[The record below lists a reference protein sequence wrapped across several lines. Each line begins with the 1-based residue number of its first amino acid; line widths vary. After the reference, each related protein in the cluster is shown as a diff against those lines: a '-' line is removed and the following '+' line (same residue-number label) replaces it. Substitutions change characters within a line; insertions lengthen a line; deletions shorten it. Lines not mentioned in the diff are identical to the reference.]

1 MATGAT
7 GVFSWEART
16 SGNTIWTFK
25 IYYTQTY
32 TQGEQKSTLSI
43 RCSFTPPFAYGGTMW
58 VDGKIQLAGQD
69 VILCSTPKSDT
80 SFTPS
85 AGEHFIDRMTASI
98 TVEQPAGAAKSVVV
112 GLFKNSYA
120 KFRLN
125 NFDYS
130 YSNAAWDDA
139 TATINLQALP
149 LNSSISSSNGKLGSA
164 MQITADRV
172 YSNYSYSMTYQCG
185 SATGTITS
193 KISDTVW
200 SWTPP
205 MELARQNTTGGSIP
219 VTFTLQASSGG
230 TVVSSATAS
239 ATLYIPESV
248 RPGVSIAATDESWI
262 LASYGAYAQGKS
274 TVKMVAT
281 SNVASL
287 YGASIV
293 KCTVIYDGETFT
305 DSTTTTDAKSYT
317 FRKQAGNTGSQT
329 IRATVTDS
337 RGRTATAE
345 ATIQVAAY
353 RAPTVTAFA
362 LQRTDGSGGE
372 NANGEY
378 AKITWAIQTGYIGS
392 TALGATTT
400 ISNASGFSVTRT
412 SASGTE
418 LAHIGSG
425 SSTFTISTV
434 DALSTTASAV
444 QTLRGVS
451 ATVSFR
457 KDGVSFGEVAERA
470 GFNCAWDSY
479 FMGNLACANITDMA
493 LGTNIRPAPYVDFHE
508 LGFTDSN
515 APTDGYFREWLKHI
529 CRNYPDAYMTTF
541 AGRLHPNST
550 GFGFC
555 FIYSCATVNS
565 DGLPQYSAGAWYPL
579 GGGTIYFGTLNYES
593 YCKQTIVYTARGLI
607 ANSAFGGWDGYGAA
621 TIMLLPN
628 GIARIDYGYKMV
640 GTPNT
645 GADKFRWGLNR
656 DLLSN
661 LAGCPTITPTN
672 AAGTIMIYKPDGT
685 IWQDRIDYC
694 GTNQHIDQFW
704 VPARIYSNEGA
715 DGAWQEEVLAGA
727 RIMGTAYGTY

>member
-32 TQGEQKSTLSI
+32 TPGEQKSTLSI

-58 VDGKIQLAGQD
+58 VDGKVQLAGQD
-69 VILCSTPKSDT
+69 VILCSTPNSDT

-112 GLFKNSYA
+112 GIFKNSYA

-149 LNSSISSSNGKLGSA
+149 LNSTISSGNGTLGSA

-172 YSNYSYSMTYQCG
+172 YSNYSYSLTYQCG
-185 SATGTITS
+185 SASGTITS
-193 KISDTVW
+193 KSSDTVW
-200 SWTPP
+200 SWAPP

-239 ATLYIPESV
+239 ATLYIPDSV
-248 RPGVSIAATDESWI
+248 RPGVSISATDDSGI

-293 KCTVIYDGETFT
+293 KCTVTYDGETFT
-305 DSTTTTDAKSYT
+305 DSTTTATAKSYT
-317 FRKQAGNTGSQT
+317 FRKQAGNTGSQV

-353 RAPTVTAFA
+353 RSPTVTVFT
-362 LQRTDGSGGE
+362 LQRTDSGGNG

-400 ISNASGFSVTRT
+400 ISNATGFSVTRT
-412 SASGTE
+412 SASGSE
-418 LAHIGSG
+418 LTHIGSG

-451 ATVSFR
+451 AIVSFR
-457 KDGVSFGEVAERA
+457 KDGISFGEVAENA
-470 GFNCAWDSY
+470 GFNCAWDSK
-479 FMGNLACANITDMA
+479 FTGKLACAKITDMES
-493 LGTNIRPAPYVDFHE
+493 GTNIIPAPYVDFHE

-515 APTDGYFREWLKHI
+515 APTSDYFREWLKHI
-529 CRNYPDAYMTTF
+529 CRNYPGAYMSTF

-555 FIYSCATVNS
+555 FIYSCATVNG
-565 DGLPQYSAGAWYPL
+565 DGLPQYSAGVWYPL
-579 GGGTIYFGTLNYES
+579 GGGAIYFGTLSYEF
-593 YCKQTIVYTARGLI
+593 YCK
-607 ANSAFGGWDGYGAA
+607 
-621 TIMLLPN
+621 
-628 GIARIDYGYKMV
+628 
-640 GTPNT
+640 
-645 GADKFRWGLNR
+645 
-656 DLLSN
+656 
-661 LAGCPTITPTN
+661 
-672 AAGTIMIYKPDGT
+672 
-685 IWQDRIDYC
+685 
-694 GTNQHIDQFW
+694 
-704 VPARIYSNEGA
+704 
-715 DGAWQEEVLAGA
+715 
-727 RIMGTAYGTY
+727 